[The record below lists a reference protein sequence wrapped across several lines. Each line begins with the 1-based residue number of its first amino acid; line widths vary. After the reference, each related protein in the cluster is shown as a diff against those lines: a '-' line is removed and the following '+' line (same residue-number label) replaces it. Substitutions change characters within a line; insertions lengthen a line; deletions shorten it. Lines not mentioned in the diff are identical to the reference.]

1 MKQKLLKI
9 EIMKTKTFLLA
20 SALTVLTGN
29 IFAQQPI
36 SIHVSATNPTC
47 NGYADGAI
55 VVNIAGGTAPY
66 SVDGVQITG
75 DTYVTTDVAAG
86 VFELVISDANL
97 ESTLANVTL
106 VEPSPIPVH
115 ATYTNVT
122 AYGLTNGAID
132 METAVPCTFYWSAIN
147 GSPVAATAQ
156 DQTGLRSDVYET
168 IITETSTGCMTRR
181 RFEILQPLAPT
192 LTSSYKPDKIGFI
205 NSGASNKSV
214 TVYPNPSSGSINIK
228 ADEQTTEAYII
239 NEMGAVVYHINL
251 DFETGIQ
258 SLELERGVY
267 TLFYTEID
275 GTTYGE
281 RIIIK

>member
-1 MKQKLLKI
+1 LKL
-9 EIMKTKTFLLA
+9 KTKTFLLA
-20 SALTVLTGN
+20 STLTVLTGSL
-29 IFAQQPI
+29 FAQQPI
-36 SIHVSATNPTC
+36 SIHVSAINPTC
-47 NGYADGAI
+47 NGYSDGAI
-55 VVNIAGGTAPY
+55 VVNIAGGTTPY

-75 DTYVTTDVAAG
+75 DTYVATDVAAG

-132 METAVPCTFYWSAIN
+132 METAVPCTFFWSAVN
-147 GSPVAATAQ
+147 GSPVAATSQ

-168 IITETSTGCMTRR
+168 IITETSTGCTTRR
-181 RFEILQPLAPT
+181 RYEILQPLAPT
-192 LTSSYKPDKIGFI
+192 LTSSYKPDKIDFV
-205 NSGASNKSV
+205 NSGASNKAV

-228 ADEQTTEAYII
+228 ADEETTEAYII
-239 NEMGAVVYHINL
+239 NEMGAVIYHVNL
-251 DFETGIQ
+251 DLEMGIQ

>member
-86 VFELVISDANL
+86 IFELVISDANL